1 MNSTLNMDAKTT
13 SEDKGELDDR
23 QLVKKATGG
32 DQAAYN
38 SLVERYQGK
47 IYALAYNM
55 TGNNADAEDL
65 VQEIFLK
72 AYRYLPRFKQKSSF
86 YTWLYRIAVNHTINF
101 LKKRDRRTFYSLDD
115 VDNNIEKDPDYME
128 LSSRSGP
135 FRDTS
140 LSELQKN
147 LNAAIQKLSD
157 KHRAVVVLHD
167 IQGVPHEEIAKM
179 LNCSHGTVRS
189 RLFYARQ
196 QLQSYLKEYAP

>member
-1 MNSTLNMDAKTT
+1 MNSTLSMDAKTT

-115 VDNNIEKDPDYME
+115 VDNNIEKDADYME

>member
-1 MNSTLNMDAKTT
+1 MNSTLSMDAKTT